1 MSKTTNSPS
10 TFIAEKRKTLAIYAL
25 FGLLVSTNVLTGIGL
40 FMTPEVTGLF
50 SKEQDRSYVAY
61 EERILQLRMEV
72 DRLHSRQYRQAGDL
86 SLQMQELAQQQQ
98 FLAEQHSFVRIL
110 ADKAQELGIN
120 PNLTDG
126 QTTALAPASLGDHPT
141 DTSIQGFQQTI
152 INMVTES
159 RLALAAIES
168 SANQSTDE
176 ILSGLRAVG
185 IRPNLTS
192 AQESGLGG
200 PLLPPQDTSNSLS
213 LAESANAVVVSLNR
227 FEQARASLRDAPIYY
242 PFATAQRK
250 SSNFGNRR
258 DPFGGRT
265 AFHSGMD
272 FAAPNG
278 TSVLSAGNGKIIF
291 AGTKSG
297 YGNVIEISHNGI
309 VTRYAHLSR
318 IRVNVGQSINAGDII
333 GNVGSTGR
341 STGPHL
347 HFEVRIDGT
356 AVNPAPYLNL
366 ANRLQVFISG

>member
-1 MSKTTNSPS
+1 MSKNLTASS
-10 TFIAEKRKTLAIYAL
+10 MFSSRKRNTLIVYVL
-25 FGLLVSTNVLTGIGL
+25 FGLLVSTNVLTGIAL

-110 ADKAQELGIN
+110 ADKAQQLGLS
-120 PNLTDG
+120 PQFEEA
-126 QTTALAPASLGDHPT
+126 QTTALAPASLGDQPE
-141 DTSIQGFQQTI
+141 DASIQGFQQTI
-152 INMVTES
+152 ESMVTES

-176 ILSGLRAVG
+176 ILSGLRAIG
-185 IRPNLTS
+185 IRPNINV
-192 AQESGLGG
+192 AAESGIGG

-213 LAESANAVVVSLNR
+213 LAESANAVAVSLSR
-227 FEQARASLRDAPIYY
+227 FQQARESLRDAPIYY
-242 PFATAQRK
+242 PFAARQRK
-250 SSNFGNRR
+250 SSSFGNRR
-258 DPFGGRT
+258 DPFGGYT

-272 FAAPNG
+272 FAAVSG
-278 TSVLSAGNGKIIF
+278 TPVLSAGNGKIVF

-297 YGNVIEISHNGI
+297 YGKVIEVSHNGI
-309 VTRYAHLSR
+309 ITRYAHLSK
-318 IRVNVGQSINAGDII
+318 IRVNVGQSINAGDVI

-347 HFEVRIDGT
+347 HFEVRINDKP
-356 AVNPAPYLNL
+356 VNPAPYLNL
-366 ANRLQVFISG
+366 ANRLQTFIAG